1 VFQAAGK
8 TLVPLVADGNL
19 VDKVWDAERPPLPS
33 APLRVHPA
41 EWCGESI
48 SDKLTALRGKLAAAG
63 ADAGVVT
70 MLDEVAWL
78 TNCRGSDVSYN
89 PGESN
94 DHLPSAQMYQQLPD
108 CVDGPLLRML
118 TLQQ

>member
-1 VFQAAGK
+1 MLSSAVCIPYCWLLTLHTPHVAAVLLLAPQAAGK

-19 VDKVWDAERPPLPS
+19 VDKVWGDQRPPLPA
-33 APLRVHPA
+33 APLRLHPNA
-41 EWCGESI
+41 WCGESVN
-48 SDKLTALRGKLAAAG
+48 DKLTMLRGKLAAAG

-89 PGESN
+89 PGET
-94 DHLPSAQMYQQLPD
+94 P
-108 CVDGPLLRML
+108 
-118 TLQQ
+118 